1 MIVQLTAAGQALL
14 EGNTGPVTVTS
25 FQLGSAYGYVPEA
38 SDTGIHGTLVY
49 TGVPSAP
56 LAVSANLVA
65 YSSYLDYDL
74 GPFEFGEIGLY
85 VGSTLFA
92 LATGSAPISKSA
104 PAANTSG
111 NSIRIDAYVS
121 VVGTN
126 YQMWLNLAESSN
138 AFQMA
143 VLTSPDLLPQSH
155 QAVPNAYIISGV
167 VNSQSAFL
175 AYTDKFGLW
184 NFDAY
189 QYGYQT
195 HANVVTSDSQS
206 VTIALDQFVSQMQ
219 PQYFGQVILEFTSG
233 ALYSVCRYVE
243 TAIVSGNFVTLGFDS
258 PIAMQPAAGDTFA
271 TFVRVA
277 DSEIPQF
284 PAATTS
290 ELGGVIVGEYLTVQP
305 NGLLAVDA
313 AALPYPVTS
322 VNGLTGAV
330 VVQAT
335 NNNAA
340 SGVSLISNSGA
351 TTGVIRLKTIV
362 AGTNIT
368 IAPDSN
374 GNLLISDTYA
384 LPIASLTTLG
394 GVKAPSDGN
403 ITISATGVIDLGF
416 TPVTSVDG
424 MSGAVTLPLATA
436 AAPGLMQVGTGLSVT
451 NGVVSLSASSL
462 VTSVSGQTGDVVV
475 QATNNNSAT
484 GVSLITNSGSTTGN
498 IKLKTIVAGTNITLA
513 TDANGNLQINGT
525 ASPYTLP
532 VATSTVLGGVKQ
544 GAGVSI
550 AGDGTISVS
559 GVVTSV
565 SGQSGT
571 VTVQASDNNA
581 ATGTSLIA
589 NSGATTA
596 NIKLKTIVAGSN
608 ITLAADGNGN
618 LQINSAAA
626 PYTLPVATSSVL
638 GGVKQGANVTIAGDG
653 TISVAASPVTSVNGQ
668 TGAVTIQAAD
678 TSTASGT
685 TLISDNGT
693 GTGTIKLRRIVAG
706 AGIAVAVDGNGNL
719 QVSVAS
725 QYYDVPLG
733 IAGIPGASQIV
744 GQFVAVRTMNFASNF
759 VGSAGFATASAT
771 ASTTFTINRIR
782 SGATTAIG
790 TVVYAASGTAPT
802 FTTTGSATQQL
813 IAGDILQAVAPAT
826 ADATL
831 ANATFTLLATAA

>member
-1 MIVQLTAAGQALL
+1 
-14 EGNTGPVTVTS
+14 
-25 FQLGSAYGYVPEA
+25 
-38 SDTGIHGTLVY
+38 
-49 TGVPSAP
+49 
-56 LAVSANLVA
+56 
-65 YSSYLDYDL
+65 
-74 GPFEFGEIGLY
+74 
-85 VGSTLFA
+85 
-92 LATGSAPISKSA
+92 
-104 PAANTSG
+104 
-111 NSIRIDAYVS
+111 
-121 VVGTN
+121 
-126 YQMWLNLAESSN
+126 
-138 AFQMA
+138 
-143 VLTSPDLLPQSH
+143 
-155 QAVPNAYIISGV
+155 
-167 VNSQSAFL
+167 
-175 AYTDKFGLW
+175 
-184 NFDAY
+184 
-189 QYGYQT
+189 
-195 HANVVTSDSQS
+195 
-206 VTIALDQFVSQMQ
+206 
-219 PQYFGQVILEFTSG
+219 
-233 ALYSVCRYVE
+233 
-243 TAIVSGNFVTLGFDS
+243 
-258 PIAMQPAAGDTFA
+258 
-271 TFVRVA
+271 
-277 DSEIPQF
+277 
-284 PAATTS
+284 
-290 ELGGVIVGEYLTVQP
+290 
-305 NGLLAVDA
+305 
-313 AALPYPVTS
+313 
-322 VNGLTGAV
+322 
-330 VVQAT
+330 
-335 NNNAA
+335 
-340 SGVSLISNSGA
+340 
-351 TTGVIRLKTIV
+351 
-362 AGTNIT
+362 
-368 IAPDSN
+368 
-374 GNLLISDTYA
+374 
-384 LPIASLTTLG
+384 
-394 GVKAPSDGN
+394 
-403 ITISATGVIDLGF
+403 
-416 TPVTSVDG
+416 

-498 IKLKTIVAGTNITLA
+498 IKLKTIVAGANMTLA

-685 TLISDNGT
+685 TLISDSGVSSAV
-693 GTGTIKLRRIVAG
+693 IKLRRIVAG
-706 AGIAVAVDGNGNL
+706 AGIGVAVDGNGNL

-813 IAGDILQAVAPAT
+813 IAGDVLQAVAPAT